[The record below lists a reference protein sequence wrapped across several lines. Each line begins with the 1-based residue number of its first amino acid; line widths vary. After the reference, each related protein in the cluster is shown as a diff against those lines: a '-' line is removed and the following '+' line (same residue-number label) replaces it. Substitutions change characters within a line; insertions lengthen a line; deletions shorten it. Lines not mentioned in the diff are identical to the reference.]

1 LKAVNNTTS
10 CVIDYLQDIQSLLV
24 LLKTGAIGCPK
35 TWVAT
40 YQHSITSLKSKDS
53 SNKVTEEIFSEGRKC
68 NNVPNDTN
76 ECTKGCPQLVQQLTV
91 LVIRGLYVEH
101 R

>member
-1 LKAVNNTTS
+1 M
-10 CVIDYLQDIQSLLV
+10 VI
-24 LLKTGAIGCPK
+24 
-35 TWVAT
+35 
-40 YQHSITSLKSKDS
+40 
-53 SNKVTEEIFSEGRKC
+53 EEIFSEGRKC
-68 NNVPNDTN
+68 SNVPNDTN